1 MYPDSI
7 KNRFTAA
14 VEQFNSA
21 CFFECHDTL
30 EDIWFDVKGK
40 ERFFYQGLLHIAV
53 GLYHFGNSN
62 FRGAQSQLRKARKK
76 LEPFGRIYQGVM
88 LTDILDQ
95 TEPYLQTALHNI
107 ENGQS
112 NFPFDD
118 YPKISW
124 RAHLFISRYKKKSTQ

>member
-14 VEQFNSA
+14 VEQFNCA
-21 CFFECHDTL
+21 HFFECHDTL

-53 GLYHFGNSN
+53 GFYHFGNSN

-88 LTDILDQ
+88 LTDILEQ
-95 TEPYLQTALHNI
+95 TDPYLQTALQNI

-112 NFPFDD
+112 EFPGVN
-118 YPKISW
+118 YPKIKW
-124 RAHLFISRYKKKSTQ
+124 QDHLFISRHKLNTTQ